1 MEHWRAVIKVAFIGA
16 GSVEFTR
23 NVVTDLCSYPELN
36 GRLHFALH
44 DISAERL
51 SWADRL
57 TRRIVAQT
65 GAKAEVSTTLERRE
79 ALRGAAW
86 VVNEIQVGGYAATR
100 LDFDI
105 PARYGVRQTIWTAA
119 ATTCTRPRFSTRT
132 PRPRSLSIRP
142 SPCATTCWRRT
153 GRCCPRRCCA
163 ENPRA

>member
-1 MEHWRAVIKVAFIGA
+1 MIKVAFIGA

-23 NVVTDLCSYPELN
+23 NVVTDLCSYPELT

-65 GAKAEVSTTLERRE
+65 GANAEVTTTLARRE
-79 ALRGAAW
+79 AL
-86 VVNEIQVGGYAATR
+86 
-100 LDFDI
+100 
-105 PARYGVRQTIWTAA
+105 
-119 ATTCTRPRFSTRT
+119 STRT
-132 PRPRSLSIRP
+132 PRPRSPSIRP

-163 ENPRA
+163 DPFVPVLG